1 MGIGNITWVS
11 AFATETRRHGKFPR
25 GPVGGIKIGAVG
37 THTNATIAGIN
48 GNIVTAGSTVLVNAT
63 GQLGTIVS
71 SGRFKEAVEDMGE
84 ASDSLMALRP
94 VRFRY
99 RKDAGGDGHTQ
110 EYGLIAEEVAA
121 VAPELVVYDEK
132 GQPFTVKYHEMA
144 PMLLNEIKKQQHT
157 IAWQADR
164 IAAQQQENQA
174 QQAQIE
180 ALRHE
185 QQREV
190 AVLEMRLARLETRK

>member
-37 THTNATIAGIN
+37 THTNA
-48 GNIVTAGSTVLVNAT
+48 L
-63 GQLGTIVS
+63 
-71 SGRFKEAVEDMGE
+71 
-84 ASDSLMALRP
+84 
-94 VRFRY
+94 
-99 RKDAGGDGHTQ
+99 
-110 EYGLIAEEVAA
+110 
-121 VAPELVVYDEK
+121 ELVVYDEK

-144 PMLLNEIKKQQHT
+144 PMLLNEMKKQQHT
-157 IAWQADR
+157 IAGQADR
-164 IAAQQQENQA
+164 IAAQQQENRA

-190 AVLEMRLARLETRK
+190 AVLEIRLARLETRK